1 MLASYLDESAVCYAT
16 LSNFRG
22 YAAVLRNQL
31 GDKVQFKVTQ
41 RSSSGVVGEVSVPA
55 VKSDKA
61 TAATVVKVTI
71 EACCNSLFVIC
82 KSYQYFQQSSNFLL
96 TLFHFVRI
104 HTPTHTYTHKR
115 THTHSHTHTHTHTH
129 TGICDTSSHGLSR
142 SRSRLHAYGDCLAHR
157 YYLRKC

>member
-1 MLASYLDESAVCYAT
+1 M
-16 LSNFRG
+16 
-22 YAAVLRNQL
+22 LRNQL

-61 TAATVVKVTI
+61 TATTVVKVTI

-82 KSYQYFQQSSNFLL
+82 KSYQYFQQSSHFLL

-104 HTPTHTYTHKR
+104 HTPIHTYTHKR
-115 THTHSHTHTHTHTH
+115 THTHTHTHQHTHTHTQAFVIQAHMDSPEVEVGSTH
-129 TGICDTSSHGLSR
+129 TAIVLHTDITSANAENCYQLSLQ
-142 SRSRLHAYGDCLAHR
+142 SRLIDPKPV
-157 YYLRKC
+157 RKVIT